1 MRAQWTLQS
10 ASLAELAS
18 TMKDTVEDIAPS
30 EEPPVR
36 NAMSRAGPTYA
47 RVAYLVNVYPKV
59 SHTFIRREVLA
70 LESQGINVTRIAL
83 RGWEDHLTD
92 DEDHAE
98 RNRTRYVLKDGAWGL
113 VAAIGR
119 TLVGRPVA
127 LLRTL
132 ALAWRIGRRAE
143 RPLLVHLVYVA
154 EACRILTWL
163 ETSEIGHL
171 HAHFGT
177 NPATIAMLVHS
188 LGGPP
193 WSFTVHGPDEFN
205 NPQLIALAEK
215 IRRCE
220 FVVAISSF
228 SRSQLYRLVEHRYWP
243 KVKLVHCGLETGFHA
258 VRNERAAEP
267 RRLVCVGR
275 LCEQKGQLLLIQA
288 AARLAERGVEFQL
301 VLAGDGEMRPEIETL
316 ISKLKLND
324 FIRITGWI
332 SSAEVRDEILSA
344 RAFVLASF
352 AEGLP
357 VSIMEA
363 MSLRRPI
370 ISTFIAGIP
379 ELVVH
384 GEHGWLVPAGDVE
397 ALAGAMQ
404 ACLDAPADA
413 LERMGETARRR
424 VLQHHDIDSTA
435 SLLIELFRGQSRKP
449 SKTGT

>member
-1 MRAQWTLQS
+1 MSDA
-10 ASLAELAS
+10 
-18 TMKDTVEDIAPS
+18 VVDIAPPEKFAIPIEMYRIGQTIS
-30 EEPPVR
+30 K
-36 NAMSRAGPTYA
+36 
-47 RVAYLVNVYPKV
+47 VAYLINVYPKV
-59 SHTFIRREVLA
+59 SHTFIRREILA
-70 LESQGINVTRIAL
+70 LESQGLHVTRIAL
-83 RGWEDHLTD
+83 RGWDDHLTN

-98 RNRTRYVLKDGAWGL
+98 RNRTRYVLKDGARGL
-113 VAAIGR
+113 VAAIGGV
-119 TLVGRPVA
+119 LVERPVA

-132 ALAWRIGRRAE
+132 FLAWQIGRRAE

-163 ETSEIGHL
+163 QDSGIEHL

-177 NPATIAMLVHS
+177 NPAAIAMLVHS

-215 IRRCE
+215 VRRCQ

-228 SRSQLYRLVEHRYWP
+228 SRSQLYRLVEYRYWP
-243 KVKLVHCGLETGFHA
+243 KVKLVHCGLETAFHS
-258 VRNERAAEP
+258 VRVVPTTET

-275 LCEQKGQLLLIQA
+275 LCEQKGQLLLVQA
-288 AARLAERGVEFQL
+288 AAQLADRGVEFQL
-301 VLAGDGEMRPEIETL
+301 ALAGDGEMRPEIDLL
-316 ISKLKLND
+316 IANLKMQD
-324 FIRITGWI
+324 RVRITGWI
-332 SSAEVRDEILSA
+332 SSAEVREEILTA
-344 RAFVLASF
+344 RAFVLPSF

-384 GEHGWLVPAGDVE
+384 GEHGWLVPAGDVK
-397 ALAGAMQ
+397 ALAEAME
-404 ACLDAPADA
+404 ACLRAPADM
-413 LERMGETARRR
+413 LEQMGEAARRR
-424 VLQHHDIDSTA
+424 VLQFYDIDSTA
-435 SLLIELFRGQSRKP
+435 SRLIELFDS
-449 SKTGT
+449 

>member
-1 MRAQWTLQS
+1 
-10 ASLAELAS
+10 
-18 TMKDTVEDIAPS
+18 MKDIVEGITAPKKGRIPD
-30 EEPPVR
+30 E
-36 NAMSRAGPTYA
+36 MSTFVK
-47 RVAYLVNVYPKV
+47 VAYLINVYPKV
-59 SHTFIRREVLA
+59 SHTFIRREILA
-70 LESQGINVTRIAL
+70 LEDQGIDVTRIAL
-83 RGWEDHLTD
+83 RGWNDHLTD
-92 DEDHAE
+92 DADHAE
-98 RNRTRYVLKDGAWGL
+98 RNRTRYVLKDGARGL
-113 VAAIGR
+113 IAALGR

-132 ALAWRIGRRAE
+132 FLAWQIGWRAE

-163 ETSEIGHL
+163 KNSKIEHL

-188 LGGPP
+188 LGGPR

-215 IRRCE
+215 VRRCQ

-228 SRSQLYRLVEHRYWP
+228 SRSQLYRLVEYRYWP
-243 KVKLVHCGLETGFHA
+243 KVKLVHCGLETAFHA
-258 VRNERAAEP
+258 VRGAPTTET

-275 LCEQKGQLLLIQA
+275 LCEQKGQLLLVQA
-288 AARLAERGVEFQL
+288 AAQLADRGVEFQL
-301 VLAGDGEMRPEIETL
+301 ALAGDGEMRPEIESL
-316 ISKLKLND
+316 IAKLKLQGRV
-324 FIRITGWI
+324 RITGWI
-332 SSAEVRDEILSA
+332 SSAEVRDEILAA
-344 RAFVLASF
+344 RAFVLPSF

-379 ELVVH
+379 ELVIN

-404 ACLDAPADA
+404 ACLGAPADM
-413 LERMGETARRR
+413 LERMGEAARRR
-424 VLQHHDIDSTA
+424 VLQRHDIDSTA
-435 SLLIELFRGQSRKP
+435 SQLIDLFEGRSSPTAQ
-449 SKTGT
+449 